1 LPVRLKILFQ
11 ENITQLLGKYYTT
24 KARFPM
30 DFPEKQV
37 NNDISI
43 YRLFGHLK
51 IVINVSQ
58 YKNIFNPDI

>member
-1 LPVRLKILFQ
+1 
-11 ENITQLLGKYYTT
+11 
-24 KARFPM
+24 M

-58 YKNIFNPDI
+58 YKNIFNPDIYNILPLMLFIISTYYCLPLASFEVRV